1 MLQLLQPAQ
10 MHCIIVVWVVVVAR
24 TGRVV
29 RVGSMV
35 PVMRSIM
42 IVMVVRPYPH
52 ATCPDSDRPGCPARR
67 TETSLT
73 TIGATT
79 TAESLGSI
87 LPGTPLDRPV
97 RDRPQPCQSGL
108 WIGGGVRDPD
118 VANWHLNPYYHC
130 TYGDGEVGR
139 FSSHPNLRRSS

>member
-1 MLQLLQPAQ
+1 MGGGG
-10 MHCIIVVWVVVVAR
+10 CED
-24 TGRVV
+24 GE
-29 RVGSMV
+29 GSAGGFDGAGDEE
-35 PVMRSIM
+35 
-42 IVMVVRPYPH
+42 YYD
-52 ATCPDSDRPGCPARR
+52 CNGCTARR

-139 FSSHPNLRRSS
+139 FSSPSQFAKIVLSVVVVGV